1 MKLNFLPRRGY
12 VRRPTPIEALPNL
25 SKALGM
31 GVNLWIKRDDLL
43 PGAAG
48 GNKTRK
54 LDFLIADALA
64 QGCDCLIT
72 CGGVQSN
79 HCRLTLSW
87 ANKENLPCH
96 LLLEED
102 VPYDPQ
108 ATGNNL
114 LYHILGVASIT
125 VIPTGLDLLAEMEKI
140 AVKLR
145 AQGHKPYII
154 PEGASN
160 ALGCAGYASCAL
172 EIQEQSMAM
181 RVPFKAIFTPSGSA
195 GTQGGL
201 ALGLASLSA
210 ATQVI
215 GVNVSR
221 ANDQQVPKVL
231 KLTKKAY
238 ELLEVGPFP
247 DSIIENEDR
256 FFHPGYAL
264 PNDEMIEAVELLG
277 RTEGIVLDP
286 VYTGKAM
293 AGMLSQVR
301 EGRFAKGDNVL
312 FLHTGG
318 SPALYA
324 YADTF
329 LKKN

>member
-12 VRRPTPIEALPNL
+12 IKHPTPIEFLPNL
-25 SKALGM
+25 SRVLGK

-54 LDFLIADALA
+54 LDFLMADALA

-114 LYHILGVASIT
+114 LYHVLGVASIT
-125 VIPTGLDLLAEMEKI
+125 VIPTGRDLMAEMEKI
-140 AVKLR
+140 AEKLR
-145 AQGHKPYII
+145 AQGKKPYII

-172 EIQEQSMAM
+172 EIQEQSQLM
-181 RVPFKAIFTPSGSA
+181 RVPFKTIFTPSGSA

-201 ALGLASLSA
+201 ALGMASLSSGSH
-210 ATQVI
+210 VI

-221 ANDQQVPKVL
+221 CNDQQVPKVL
-231 KLTKKAY
+231 RLMRQAEK
-238 ELLEVGPFP
+238 LLEVGPFP
-247 DSIIENEDR
+247 DSIIENDDR
-256 FFHPGYAL
+256 FYHPGYAL
-264 PNDEMIEAVELLG
+264 PNDEMIEAVNLLG

-293 AGMLSQVR
+293 AGMIAQVR
-301 EGRFAKGDNVL
+301 EDRFQTGDNIL

-324 YADTF
+324 YANTF
-329 LKKN
+329 LRK